1 MLRCPLEEK
10 INMNSTTIN
19 DNIQE
24 DQGEMATVEVFDE
37 NGTIHNQMTVH
48 CHCTHEARQDNNNA
62 HMLDNYECHGHSHV
76 LPSRD
81 DVPLAQRI
89 VAAVCMEFGVTLHS
103 VFVGLSLGVTED
115 KEAKTLII
123 ALVFHQ
129 MFEGLATGA
138 RLADAEFHISVEM
151 IMAMIFSFSAPVG
164 IAIGT
169 GVVSAS
175 KSALSGTNYV
185 MVQAIFN
192 SICGGIL
199 VYLAFSLML
208 VDFPHDI
215 RRHCSRGQPYH
226 VIKRIGLF
234 AGLWI
239 GAGVMALIGKWL

>member
-1 MLRCPLEEK
+1 
-10 INMNSTTIN
+10 
-19 DNIQE
+19 
-24 DQGEMATVEVFDE
+24 
-37 NGTIHNQMTVH
+37 
-48 CHCTHEARQDNNNA
+48 
-62 HMLDNYECHGHSHV
+62 
-76 LPSRD
+76 
-81 DVPLAQRI
+81 
-89 VAAVCMEFGVTLHS
+89 MEFGVTLHS
-103 VFVGLSLGVTED
+103 VFVGLALGVTED

-138 RLADAEFHISVEM
+138 RLADAEFHVTVEM
-151 IMAMIFSFSAPVG
+151 VMAMIFSFSAPIG

-208 VDFPHDI
+208 VDFPNDI
-215 RRHCSRGQPYH
+215 RRHCSRQQKFH